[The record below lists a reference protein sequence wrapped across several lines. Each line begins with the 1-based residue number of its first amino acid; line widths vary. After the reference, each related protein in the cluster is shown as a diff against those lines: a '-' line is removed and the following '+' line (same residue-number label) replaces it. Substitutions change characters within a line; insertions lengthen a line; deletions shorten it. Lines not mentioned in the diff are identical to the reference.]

1 MQVQIDQSGKIENT
15 SKNTVL
21 AFANSKSFSVLIT
34 AKCKRQLQDI
44 FRRRGQSRIFIYWTF
59 AAGIALLLQDCV
71 KEITE
76 VIIDEEYTDKDRLI
90 REILIDTLQ
99 KLDVNKIPEIFFD
112 RIGKKS
118 KAHYIAY
125 GVNLKRI
132 KVGRILSL
140 KVFKELYSVE
150 SNKDLSA

>member
-21 AFANSKSFSVLIT
+21 AFSNSKSFSVLIT

-44 FRRRGQSRIFIYWTF
+44 FRQRGQNRFFIYWTF
-59 AAGIALLLQDCV
+59 AAGIALLLLNQV
-71 KEITE
+71 NEITE
-76 VIIDEEYTDKDRLI
+76 VVIDKEYTNKDRLI
-90 REILIDTLQ
+90 RKILINSLQ
-99 KLDVNKIPEIFFD
+99 KLEVNKIPEIYFD

-132 KVGRILSL
+132 KVGKILSV
-140 KVFKELYSVE
+140 KVFKELYSRE
-150 SNKDLSA
+150 SNKDLDA